1 MHSAK
6 EESMNDKERIK
17 VPAGFA
23 IVMAGNAGGFGA
35 SLIAKEHKD
44 ELLTRFPSS
53 LIRSA
58 AAFGESGEEEI
69 IAGWLKENTEI
80 EIPVSVPVGEGGVF
94 KALWAL
100 GEEGHTG
107 FAIDIKQ
114 IPIKQET
121 IEICNFFDINPYR
134 LMSKGPAVFFTKEG
148 DRCVHELKNKG
159 VAAQIIGFTHKENKR
174 VVLSTDEERFIE
186 PRLSDSLEEI
196 SGRKEAE

>member
-6 EESMNDKERIK
+6 EESMNEKERIK

-69 IAGWLKENTEI
+69 ITSWLKENTEI
-80 EIPVSVPVGEGGVF
+80 EIPVSIPVGEGGVF

-121 IEICNFFDINPYR
+121 IEICNFFDLNPYEI
-134 LMSKGPAVFFTKEG
+134 LSGGAILATTANAEGLILNLSKEG
-148 DRCVHELKNKG
+148 IEASVIGICTDSNDRVLINGEM
-159 VAAQIIGFTHKENKR
+159 KR
-174 VVLSTDEERFIE
+174 FLER
-186 PRLSDSLEEI
+186 P
-196 SGRKEAE
+196 